1 MLFTKRSARLAAAT
15 VLSVTLSAG
24 AALADT
30 GREVMQRVYK
40 QSDIFPQ
47 SEASVRLT
55 VVDKKGRERERFFYL
70 RAKND
75 GDYKRSLV
83 KFFKPANVKGVGLAS
98 ETQQKTQNKN
108 QWVYFPSLKSVKKLS
123 SSEQDG
129 SFMGSDFSYSD
140 IAGRTL
146 DQDKHTVFQQNEKF
160 FVIESVPVD
169 SKDVYSKYYTT
180 IDKATNIARGV
191 TFYDRSGE
199 KLKTLSNRKVVK
211 VNDELVVSVSVM
223 SNHKT
228 GGASTMDRSSIDV
241 DVSFSNNDVGLKGL
255 KAN

>member
-1 MLFTKRSARLAAAT
+1 MFTQSISMRFAAIAFLAFTA
-15 VLSVTLSAG
+15 SAG
-24 AALADT
+24 TALAET
-30 GREVMQRVYK
+30 GRDVMERVYK

-47 SEASVRLT
+47 SEATVRLT

-75 GDYKRSLV
+75 PDFKRSLV

-98 ETQQKTQNKN
+98 ETEQATQDKN

-146 DQDKHTVFQQNEKF
+146 DQDNHKIFQQNDKF
-160 FVIESVPVD
+160 YVIESVPTD
-169 SKDVYSKYYTT
+169 KEDAYSKYYTT
-180 IDKATNIARGV
+180 IDKATNIVRSV
-191 TFYDRSGE
+191 TFYDKAGE

-211 VNDELVVSVSVM
+211 VENELIVSVSVM
-223 SNHKT
+223 ANHKT
-228 GGASTMDRSSIDV
+228 GGSSTMDRSSIDV
-241 DVSFSNNDVGLKGL
+241 KVNFSNNDVGLKGL
-255 KAN
+255 KSN

>member
-1 MLFTKRSARLAAAT
+1 MFAQSLSARFVIAAFLT
-15 VLSVTLSAG
+15 FSAG
-24 AALADT
+24 TAAALAET
-30 GREVMQRVYK
+30 GRDVMQRVYQ

-47 SEASVRLT
+47 SEATVRLT

-75 GDYKRSLV
+75 AGYKRSLV

-98 ETQQKTQNKN
+98 ETEQATQDKN

-146 DQDKHTVFQQNEKF
+146 DQDTHKIFQQNDKF
-160 FVIESVPVD
+160 YVVESVPSD
-169 SKDVYSKYYTT
+169 KADAYSKYYTT
-180 IDKATNIARGV
+180 IDKATNIVRSV
-191 TFYDRSGE
+191 TFYDKAGE
-199 KLKTLSNRKVVK
+199 KLKTLSNHKVVK
-211 VNDELVVSVSVM
+211 VKDGLVVSVSVM

-241 DVSFSNNDVGLKGL
+241 DVDFSNNDVGLKGL

>member
-1 MLFTKRSARLAAAT
+1 MFLNSTRLLAASLIAS
-15 VLSVTLSAG
+15 VLAIAP
-24 AALADT
+24 AAAET
-30 GREVMQRVYK
+30 GRDVMQRVYK

-47 SEASVRLT
+47 SEATVKLI
-55 VVDKKGRERERFFYL
+55 VVDAKGRERERFFYL

-75 GDYKRSLV
+75 PDFKRSLV

-98 ETQQKTQNKN
+98 ETNQETQDKN

-146 DQDKHTVFQQNEKF
+146 DQDTHKIFQQNDKF
-160 FVIESVPVD
+160 YVVESVPTNKED
-169 SKDVYSKYYTT
+169 AYSKYYTT
-180 IDKATNIARGV
+180 IDKKTNIVRTV
-191 TFYDRSGE
+191 TFYDQAGD
-199 KLKTLSNRKVVK
+199 KLKTLSNRKVIK
-211 VNDELVVSVSVM
+211 VAGELVVSNSVM

-228 GGASTMDRSSIDV
+228 GGSSIMNRSKIDV